1 MKLQIALD
9 DITYEGA
16 LTLLGQIADSI
27 DIIELG
33 TPFAYTYPLSAIGE
47 LKKAHPGKEVF
58 ADYKI
63 LDGGEFMANLAFG
76 AGADMVSVS
85 ASAHEGT
92 IAGAVKAA
100 KKQGRKVL
108 ADMMGLPLERIAER
122 SAAAARLGA
131 DYLCVHTSLDVK
143 DADDPLAC
151 IREAKRGA
159 KGKALVAAA
168 GGIRLETL
176 PRILEAAPDLVIVGG
191 AIIKSPD
198 PKETAARMAEL
209 VRGRGMA

>member
-9 DITYEGA
+9 DITYESA
-16 LTLLGQIADSI
+16 LDLLEQIADSI

-47 LKKAHPGKEVF
+47 LKKKYPSKEIF

-63 LDGGEFMANLAFG
+63 LDGGEFMANLAFN

-85 ASAHEGT
+85 ASAHDGT
-92 IAGAVKAA
+92 IAGAIGAA
-100 KKQGRKVL
+100 KKQGKKALV
-108 ADMMGLPLERIAER
+108 DMMGLPLERIVER
-122 SAAAARLGA
+122 AATAARLGA
-131 DYLCVHTSLDVK
+131 NYVCVHTSLDVK
-143 DADDPLAC
+143 DADNPLDC

-159 KGKALVAAA
+159 DGKALVAVA

-176 PRILEAAPDLVIVGG
+176 PQILEAAPDLVIVGG
-191 AIIKSPD
+191 AIIKSSN
-198 PKETAARMAEL
+198 PKETASKIATIIH
-209 VRGRGMA
+209 GRREA